1 MEYWNGVT
9 GMDSLK
15 WRILDRVSSRNFI
28 VRGKLTD
35 HVAVRP

>member
-9 GMDSLK
+9 GIESLE

-28 VRGKLTD
+28 LGGKLTD
-35 HVAVRP
+35 HWP